1 MTNAFR
7 NFHLGKCLQG
17 AALASLMFS
26 ALLVIKSL
34 GDFSHTGPTIRSE
47 IAEHFMPYSLLSIA
61 KLGLGAF
68 AIALLLAVAAVLVFA
83 ALRPGQRSPGYL
95 AGFIVGGIGIGIG
108 SVYQLA
114 HVLLYAPSTILA
126 SWNYAP
132 SRLVAVWPFFN
143 PTNLLIAKIILLS
156 LPALAIIVLLRRYL
170 RQSQYAAAACLGIF
184 GLAVSTLLAWN
195 HLLLEPNT
203 RKFAYAAADT
213 MRPNI
218 VMIGSDTLRADRMGA
233 ADYERDLTPFIDKL
247 TAQGTYFLQAYS
259 PIGRTA
265 PAITS
270 ILTGL
275 WPDTHGIRDNFV
287 RDEQKQLDMPAL
299 PALLRKHGYRTA
311 AIGDWAASDLG
322 KIDFGF
328 EHVRVSP
335 DQWNFKYLL
344 SQGPKDL
351 RLFVSLFAGNEFG
364 RIFLPQLYYIAGR
377 PLTSEKGRYAR
388 AQLNRLAAGP
398 DPFFLMLFVA
408 TNHGPFG
415 SEYPYYTLFSGPDY
429 AGDSKFGITGVTSP
443 EEVAQ
448 RQAEGREAF
457 DVEQIIDLYDG
468 ATRHFDDEVRRVV
481 EHLHQI
487 GIADNTI
494 IVIFSDHG
502 TDLFERDTWGQGNIV
517 GVHDYSTHVPL
528 LIVDPRRAA
537 TSPVPHLV
545 RLVDLAP
552 TLADLAGLSTKGF
565 EGASLV
571 PYMDA
576 SGTNLNLASYN
587 ESGALLAHIH
597 GMEEGRLRAPPLLE
611 LLEVP
616 DKASGTISI
625 SDEGEAQ
632 VEAARQKA
640 IRTDRWIGIET
651 PLEHESRYA
660 LFDLLGDAGDAHDIA
675 MERPDI
681 LACFQDAFAAENG
694 LERRLQTLSECLAQ
708 TDVSH
713 AISLQARDSNM
724 KTPVQ

>member
-1 MTNAFR
+1 MTNASGEFR
-7 NFHLGKCLQG
+7 LGKGLQG
-17 AALASLMFS
+17 AALASLLFS
-26 ALLVIKSL
+26 VLLVIKSL
-34 GDFSHTGPTIRSE
+34 RDFSHTGPTIRTE
-47 IAEHFMPYSLLSIA
+47 IAEHFMTYSLLSVA
-61 KLGLGAF
+61 KLGLWAF

-83 ALRPGQRSPGYL
+83 ALRPRQHSLGYL
-95 AGFIVGGIGIGIG
+95 AGFVAGGIGIGIG
-108 SVYQLA
+108 SAYQLA

-132 SRLVAVWPFFN
+132 GRLVAVWPFLSS
-143 PTNLLIAKIILLS
+143 TSLLIAKVILLT
-156 LPALAIIVLLRRYL
+156 LPAMAIIVLLRRYL
-170 RQSQYAAAACLGIF
+170 HQSQPATAAILGTF
-184 GLAVSTLLAWN
+184 GLAMSTLLAWN
-195 HLLLEPNT
+195 HWLPEPSTKNL
-203 RKFAYAAADT
+203 AYAAADNA
-213 MRPNI
+213 RPNI

-233 ADYERDLTPFIDKL
+233 AGYERDVTPFIDKL
-247 TAQGTYFLQAYS
+247 TAQGSYFLQAYA

-275 WPDTHGIRDNFV
+275 WPNSHGIRDNFV
-287 RDEQKQLDMPAL
+287 REDQRQLQLPAL
-299 PALLRKHGYRTA
+299 PSLLRHHGYRTA
-311 AIGDWAASDLG
+311 AIGDWAASDIG

-351 RLFVSLFAGNEFG
+351 RLFVSLFTGNEFG

-388 AQLNRLAAGP
+388 TQLNRLAAGP
-398 DPFFLMLFVA
+398 DPFFLMMFVA

-415 SEYPYYTLFSGPDY
+415 SEYPYYTLFSGADY

-443 EEVAQ
+443 EEVAR
-448 RQAEGREAF
+448 RQAEGSEAF

-468 ATRHFDDEVRRVV
+468 ATRHFDDEVRKMV
-481 EHLHQI
+481 EQLHQL

-494 IVIFSDHG
+494 VVIFSDHG

-537 TSPVPHLV
+537 TSPIPHVV

-552 TLADLAGLSTKGF
+552 TLADLVGVRVQGDGT
-565 EGASLV
+565 SLV
-571 PYMDA
+571 PYMDTP
-576 SGTNLNLASYN
+576 GTNLNLASYN
-587 ESGALLAHIH
+587 ESGALLAHVH
-597 GMEEGRLRAPPLLE
+597 GPEEGRRRAPPLLE
-611 LLEVP
+611 LLEIP
-616 DKASGTISI
+616 DKAEGTISI
-625 SDEGEAQ
+625 SDEGQAQ

-651 PLEHESRYA
+651 PLEHGSRVA
-660 LFDLLGDAGDAHDIA
+660 LFDLLADAGDAHDIA

-681 LACFQDAFAAENG
+681 LACFQDAFGAENA
-694 LERRLQTLSECLAQ
+694 LERRLQTLSTCLAQ
-708 TDVSH
+708 AAVTP
-713 AISLQARDSNM
+713 AISLQATGDNTSDS
-724 KTPVQ
+724 VR